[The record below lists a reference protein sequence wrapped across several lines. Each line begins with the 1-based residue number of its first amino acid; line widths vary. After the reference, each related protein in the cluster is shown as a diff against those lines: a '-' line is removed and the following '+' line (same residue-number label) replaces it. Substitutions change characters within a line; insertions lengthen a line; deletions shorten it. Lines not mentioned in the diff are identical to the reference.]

1 MYLNNTINCCCWL
14 CCVFDNYTQST
25 SVSCVFSFC
34 LTISPSLFSIFCGLT
49 PAVLCLFKLTL
60 TVVFETTRG
69 FRLFTSP
76 TPYHRF
82 SCVVFCMCETGAHL
96 FEVTHIMAK
105 KLYGDNF
112 RFLSSTSFLKEVGQT
127 VSRVSVFLISI

>member
-25 SVSCVFSFC
+25 SVSCVFF
-34 LTISPSLFSIFCGLT
+34 LFNDFS
-49 PAVLCLFKLTL
+49 L
-60 TVVFETTRG
+60 TVFYFLWLNTCGIVFIQVDFHGSFEITRG

-82 SCVVFCMCETGAHL
+82 SCVVSCMCETGAHL

-105 KLYGDNF
+105 KLYGNNF